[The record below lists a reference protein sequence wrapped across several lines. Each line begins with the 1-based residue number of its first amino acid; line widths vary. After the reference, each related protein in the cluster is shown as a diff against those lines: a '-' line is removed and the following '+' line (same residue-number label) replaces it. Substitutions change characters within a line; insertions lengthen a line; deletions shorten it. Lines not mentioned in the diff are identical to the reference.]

1 VGIFGEGRSVERDI
15 YSNLS
20 PLDARYYKS
29 NKQLLDEIS
38 AYLSEKSVIR
48 YEAVVE
54 SAIITVMERHGVI
67 PKGSSEKMKKACR
80 EIDPE
85 AVYREEEITRHNI
98 RALVRVLQR
107 SVGEKLAPYIHL
119 TATSEDIT
127 GTAASLRMRDVFFRV
142 VLPKATEF
150 MDVILAIALR
160 EADTVQ
166 IGRTHG
172 QHAVPITVGYLF
184 SGYADRFG
192 GRVIKIID
200 AVKELKGKLSGAVGA
215 YNAQSLIFDDPR
227 RFEQEVLSE
236 LSLSPASF
244 SSQIIEPEYTL
255 DLIHAVVSAFGVLAQ
270 IADDIRNLQRTEIG
284 ELGERFEKG
293 QVGSSTMPHK
303 RNPWNFEHVKSMWK
317 EFTPRVLTR
326 YYDQISEHQR
336 DLTNSA
342 SGRFTVEIITGFTL
356 ALDRLA
362 SQCKKLVVDKERLN
376 KNLEMTKGMF
386 LAEPLYILLAL
397 QGFGDAHQVVK
408 ELTLRAEKQG
418 ESLSEILENDSIA
431 EGLAHAEAWQKL
443 LKNPAFY
450 TGKAGERALEIAQ
463 LWKARVGEIRKECDD
478 YKSSLL

>member
-1 VGIFGEGRSVERDI
+1 MGVSGEGSIVERDI

-29 NKQLLDEIS
+29 NTKLLDEVS
-38 AYLSEKSVIR
+38 RYLSERSVIR
-48 YEAVVE
+48 YEALVE
-54 SAIITVMERHGVI
+54 AAIITVMERNGVV

-107 SVGEKLAPYIHL
+107 AVGSELSPFIHL

-127 GTAASLRMRDVFFRV
+127 GTASSLRMRDVFFRV
-142 VLPKATEF
+142 VLPKTAEL
-150 MDVILAIALR
+150 MDAILELAQR

-172 QHAVPITVGYLF
+172 QHAVPVTVGYLF
-184 SGYADRFG
+184 AGYADRFG
-192 GRVIKIID
+192 GRILKIID
-200 AVKELKGKLSGAVGA
+200 AVKKLKGKLSGAVGA

-227 RFEQEVLSE
+227 KFEEDVLAE
-236 LSLSPASF
+236 LRLEPAHF

-255 DLIHAVVSAFGVLAQ
+255 DLLHAVVSAFGVLAQ

-284 ELGERFEKG
+284 ELGEKFEKG

-317 EFTPRVLTR
+317 EFTPRMLTR

-342 SGRFTVEIITGFTL
+342 SGRFVVEIITGFVL
-356 ALDRLA
+356 AVERLA
-362 SQCKKLVVDKERLN
+362 SQCKKLVVDTERLE
-376 KNLEMTKGMF
+376 KNLEMTRGMF
-386 LAEPLYILLAL
+386 LAEPLYILLAA
-397 QGFGDAHQVVK
+397 QGIDDAHGVVK
-408 ELTLRAEKQG
+408 ELTLKAEKQG
-418 ESLSEILENDSIA
+418 KSLFEILEEDRISLN
-431 EGLAHAEAWQKL
+431 LLRTEAWKKL
-443 LKNPAFY
+443 LKDPSLY
-450 TGKAGERALEIAQ
+450 TGRAKERARSIFQ
-463 LWKARVGEIRKECDD
+463 LWKGRVREIRRECESYRD
-478 YKSSLL
+478 SLL